1 MPSKMPLVLALAGLT
16 ASSLF
21 LTACSST
28 SQEAS
33 RETGAPPSAGQ
44 AQAQWSYTDDGG
56 PEAWGELSEDF
67 DLCTSGTSQS
77 PIDLPRTVPD
87 LSDDVSIG
95 ARVAPV
101 TEADTGHASQV
112 EVDEDSSTVLSGGR
126 EFELLQM
133 HAHTPAEHT
142 VDGIAPAAEMH
153 LVHTSDDGRLLVL
166 SVLVDEGSPSEPWQT
181 FLDTATGPDGASSTL
196 DIASL
201 LPSSLQHWSY
211 DGSLTTPPCS
221 EGVSWVVFAEPVTLS
236 TEQIARLDAVHD
248 HNARPT
254 QALND
259 RVIRG
264 GNAML
269 RSE

>member
-28 SQEAS
+28 SDEAS
-33 RETGAPPSAGQ
+33 RQTGTPPPTGRAPAH
-44 AQAQWSYTDDGG
+44 WSYEEVGG
-56 PEAWGELSEDF
+56 PEAWGGLSEDY
-67 DLCTSGTSQS
+67 DLCASGTSQS

-95 ARVAPV
+95 TRVAPV

-112 EVDEDSSTVLSGGR
+112 EVGEDGSTVRAGSR
-126 EFELLQM
+126 DFELLQM

-142 VDGIAPAAEMH
+142 VDGVAPVAEMH
-153 LVHTSDDGRLLVL
+153 LVHTSDDGQLLVL
-166 SVLVDEGSPSEPWQT
+166 SVLVDEGSASEPWQT
-181 FLDTATGPDGASSTL
+181 FLDTATGPDGTTSTI
-196 DIASL
+196 DVASL
-201 LPSSLQHWSY
+201 LPSSLQYWSY

-221 EGVSWVVFAEPVTLS
+221 EGVSGVVFSEPVTLS
-236 TEQIARLDAVHD
+236 AEQIARLDAVHD

-254 QALND
+254 QGLNG
-259 RVIRG
+259 RVVRG
-264 GNAML
+264 GDAML